1 MAILNYSDL
10 KAAVVDWADRA
21 DISPARIAD
30 FIYLA
35 EADASQLLRV
45 PAMEHQVLLTVT
57 DGRVTI
63 PFDYLELRRLTWQGA
78 TEKVLQY
85 MSWDNF
91 VDADNTGDGEVN
103 PLYFSRQGSTW
114 FLAKGVGDGEQILC
128 HYYRFVP
135 ALSDTADT
143 NWLLSVSPQA
153 YLFGSLRYLYEFTM
167 DNERAAY
174 WDMKFKQELEKLQV
188 IADQAEYRGSTIVIR
203 PIS

>member
-1 MAILNYSDL
+1 MAITNYSEL
-10 KAAVVDWADRA
+10 KTAVVDWADRA
-21 DISPARIAD
+21 DISTARIED

-45 PAMEHQVLLTVT
+45 PAMEHQELLVVA

-63 PFDYLELRRLTWQGA
+63 PFDYLELRRLTWQGD

-91 VDADNTGDGEVN
+91 VDVN
-103 PLYFSRQGSTW
+103 NDVNDPNNVLYFSRQGPSW
-114 FLAKGVGDGEQILC
+114 WLAKDVGDGEEILC

-135 ALSDTADT
+135 ALTDTDDT
-143 NWLLSVSPQA
+143 NWLLSISPQA
-153 YLFGSLRYLYEFTM
+153 YLFGALRYLYEFTM

-174 WDMKFKQELEKLQV
+174 WDAKFKAELGKLQG
-188 IADQAEYRGSTIVIR
+188 IADQAEYRGSTIVVR
-203 PIS
+203 PVN

>member
-1 MAILNYSDL
+1 MAIQTYGQL
-10 KAAVVDWADRA
+10 KTAVLEWADRT
-21 DISPARIAD
+21 DIPTARLEE

-45 PAMEHQVLLTVT
+45 PAMEYEALLTVA

-63 PFDYLELRRLTWQGA
+63 PFDYLELRRLTWQGS

-91 VDADNTGDGEVN
+91 VDVNNDITESN
-103 PLYFSRQGSTW
+103 PLYFSRQGPHW
-114 FLAKGVGDGEQILC
+114 WIAKSVADGEQVLC

-135 ALSDTADT
+135 ALSDVDDT

-153 YLFGSLRYLYEFTM
+153 YLFGALKYLYEYTM
-167 DNERAAY
+167 DNERAMY
-174 WDMKFKQELEKLQV
+174 WDGKFKAELGKLQS
-188 IADQAEYRGSTIVIR
+188 IAEQAEYRGSTIVVR
-203 PIS
+203 PVS